1 LFGYGQSYG
10 AFCRLAATYVDKI
23 FKGSKPS
30 ELPVEQP
37 MIFELVINLATARR
51 LNLTNALGTAAP
63 RRQRN
68 RMTVSGLFC

>member
-51 LNLTNALGTAAP
+51 LNLTMPQELLLRADS
-63 RRQRN
+63 
-68 RMTVSGLFC
+68 VIE